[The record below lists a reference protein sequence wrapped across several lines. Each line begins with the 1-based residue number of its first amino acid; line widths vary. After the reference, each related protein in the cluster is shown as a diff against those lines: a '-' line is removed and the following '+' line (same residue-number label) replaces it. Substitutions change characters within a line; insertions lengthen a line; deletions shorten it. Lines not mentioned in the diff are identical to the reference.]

1 MENLKMNNKYL
12 NKENSE
18 ITSDSHVEL
27 PQPDLSGNPF
37 CFFPEKAK
45 RLGAEGG
52 KAALKN
58 NHLLKNIGN
67 LFFAGVAISLSL
79 VSCKAPMATVIQDK
93 TTENIPPTFT
103 ENNQTDENNNSG
115 MMPWKQ
121 FFTDPNLVSLID
133 TALANNQE
141 LMIALQEIEIAKSN
155 VAYNNGKL
163 KPTVAAKLGIGVDKP
178 GRYTSE
184 GAGDATTEI
193 EPGKEMPDPLTNFEG
208 GIMANWEV
216 DIWKKLR
223 TEKEASIQHYLSTV
237 EGKNFVLSNLI
248 AEVADNYY
256 ELLSL
261 DNQLD
266 IIRQYIVLQQKALDV
281 AKIQKEAMATTELAV
296 KKFEAEL
303 AKSKATE
310 YDLLQ
315 QVTEKENQINAL
327 LGRYPQPIIRTKEN
341 LMTTIPQTVFT
352 GIPSQ
357 LLANRPDIKQAELE
371 LKSAKLDVEAA
382 RKEFYPSLEISATLG
397 LEAFKPSYL
406 VKIPESVAYGLAGE
420 LAGPLINKSAIKA
433 NFQTADAKQ
442 IEALYEYDKTVVG
455 AYLDVANLMSKVKN
469 MDQYYQLKSQESAS
483 LDQSIGIANQLFR
496 NSRADYL
503 EVLMNQRDALDAK
516 LELIEAKEKQLST
529 VVDIYK
535 SLGGG
540 WK

>member
-1 MENLKMNNKYL
+1 MNMMENSK
-12 NKENSE
+12 
-18 ITSDSHVEL
+18 T
-27 PQPDLSGNPF
+27 
-37 CFFPEKAK
+37 
-45 RLGAEGG
+45 
-52 KAALKN
+52 
-58 NHLLKNIGN
+58 KNIITTI
-67 LFFAGVAISLSL
+67 ALSL
-79 VSCKAPMATVIQDK
+79 VLASCKAPMATVIKDEVK
-93 TTENIPPTFT
+93 ENIPQNF
-103 ENNQTDENNNSG
+103 NQEEPQDANNNSG
-115 MMPWKQ
+115 TTPWRQ
-121 FFTDPNLVSLID
+121 FFTDPNLVSLIE
-133 TALANNQE
+133 TALKNNQE
-141 LMIALQEIEIAKSN
+141 LLITLQEIQIAKSG
-155 VAYNNGKL
+155 VLAKKGRL
-163 KPTVAAKLGIGVDKP
+163 TPTVSAGIGAGLKKS

-193 EPGKEMPDPLTNFEG
+193 EPGKEMPDPLGNFEAG
-208 GIMANWEV
+208 LNASWEI

-223 TEKEASIQHYLSTV
+223 TEKESAVAHYLSTV

-248 AEVADNYY
+248 EEVADNYY
-256 ELLSL
+256 ELLAL

-266 IIRQYIVLQQKALDV
+266 IIQQYIKLQQRALEIS
-281 AKIQKEAMATTELAV
+281 KIQKEAAAATELAV

-303 AKSKATE
+303 AKSKAAE
-310 YDLLQ
+310 YTIRQ
-315 QVTEKENQINAL
+315 QITEKENEINAL
-327 LGRYPQPIIRTKEN
+327 LGRYPQPIVRAKEN
-341 LMTTIPQTVFT
+341 FMSTIPPTVYT

-371 LKSAKLDVEAA
+371 LKASKLDVEAA

-406 VKIPESVAYGLAGE
+406 VKMPESIAYNLAGE

-442 IEALYEYDKTVVG
+442 VQALYEYDKTILN

-469 MDQYYQLKSQESAS
+469 IDQYYQLKSQETKA
-483 LDQSIGIANQLFR
+483 LDQSIDIANQLFR

-503 EVLMNQRDALDAK
+503 EVLLNQRDALDAK
-516 LELIEAKEKQLST
+516 MELIEAKQKQLST

>member
-1 MENLKMNNKYL
+1 MNMMENSK
-12 NKENSE
+12 
-18 ITSDSHVEL
+18 T
-27 PQPDLSGNPF
+27 
-37 CFFPEKAK
+37 
-45 RLGAEGG
+45 
-52 KAALKN
+52 
-58 NHLLKNIGN
+58 KNIIT
-67 LFFAGVAISLSL
+67 AIALSL
-79 VSCKAPMATVIQDK
+79 VLASCKAPMATVIKDEVK
-93 TTENIPPTFT
+93 ENIPQNF
-103 ENNQTDENNNSG
+103 NQEEQQDAGNNSG
-115 MMPWKQ
+115 TTPWRQ
-121 FFTDPNLVSLID
+121 FFTDPNLVTLIE
-133 TALANNQE
+133 TALKNNQE
-141 LMIALQEIEIAKSN
+141 LLITLQEIEIAKSG
-155 VAYNNGKL
+155 VLAKKGRL
-163 KPTVAAKLGIGVDKP
+163 SPTVSAGVGAGLKKS

-193 EPGKEMPDPLTNFEG
+193 EPGKEMPDPLGNFEAG
-208 GIMANWEV
+208 LNASWEI

-223 TEKEASIQHYLSTV
+223 TEKESAVAHYLSTV

-248 AEVADNYY
+248 EEVADNYY
-256 ELLSL
+256 ELLAL

-266 IIRQYIVLQQKALDV
+266 IIQQYIKLQQRALEIS
-281 AKIQKEAMATTELAV
+281 KIQKEAAAATELAV

-303 AKSKATE
+303 AKSKAAE
-310 YDLLQ
+310 YTIRQ
-315 QVTEKENQINAL
+315 QITEKENEINAL
-327 LGRYPQPIIRTKEN
+327 LGRYPQPIVRTKEN
-341 LMTTIPQTVFT
+341 FMSTIPQTVYT

-371 LKSAKLDVEAA
+371 LKASKLDVEAA

-406 VKIPESVAYGLAGE
+406 VKMPESIAYNLAGE

-442 IEALYEYDKTVVG
+442 IQALYEYDKTILN

-469 MDQYYQLKSQESAS
+469 IDQYYQLKSQETKA
-483 LDQSIGIANQLFR
+483 LDQSIDIANQLFR

-503 EVLMNQRDALDAK
+503 EVLLNQRDALDAK
-516 LELIEAKEKQLST
+516 MELIEAKQKQLST

>member
-1 MENLKMNNKYL
+1 MTNMKIYNKY
-12 NKENSE
+12 
-18 ITSDSHVEL
+18 I
-27 PQPDLSGNPF
+27 
-37 CFFPEKAK
+37 
-45 RLGAEGG
+45 
-52 KAALKN
+52 AA
-58 NHLLKNIGN
+58 I
-67 LFFAGVAISLSL
+67 ALSL
-79 VSCKAPMATVIQDK
+79 VLTGCKAPMATVVKDEVK
-93 TTENIPPTFT
+93 ENVPQNF
-103 ENNQTDENNNSG
+103 NQEEQGDANTNSG
-115 MMPWKQ
+115 TTPWRQ
-121 FFTDPNLVSLID
+121 FFTDPNLVALIETSLK
-133 TALANNQE
+133 NNQE
-141 LMIALQEIEIAKSN
+141 LLITLQEIEIAKSG
-155 VAYNNGKL
+155 VLAKKGRL
-163 KPTVAAKLGIGVDKP
+163 TPTVSAGGGAGVRKA

-184 GAGDATTEI
+184 GAGDATTDI
-193 EPGKEMPDPLTNFEG
+193 EPGTVIPDPLLNFG
-208 GIMANWEV
+208 GGLTANWEI

-223 TEKEASIQHYLSTV
+223 TEKESAVAHYLSTV

-248 AEVADNYY
+248 EEVADNYY
-256 ELLSL
+256 ELLAL

-266 IIRQYIVLQQKALDV
+266 IIQQYIKLQQRALEIS
-281 AKIQKEAMATTELAV
+281 KIQKEAAAATELAV

-310 YDLLQ
+310 YTIRQ
-315 QVTEKENQINAL
+315 EITEKENEINAL
-327 LGRYPQPIIRTKEN
+327 CGRFPQPIVRTKESF
-341 LMTTIPQTVFT
+341 MSTMPQTIST

-406 VKIPESVAYGLAGE
+406 VKLPESMAASLAGE

-442 IEALYEYDKTVVG
+442 IQALYEYDKTILN
-455 AYLDVANLMSKVKN
+455 AYLDVANLMSKIKN
-469 MDQYYQLKSQESAS
+469 IDQYYQLKSQETKS
-483 LDQSIGIANQLFR
+483 LEQSIDIANQLFR

-503 EVLMNQRDALDAK
+503 EVLLNQRDALDAK
-516 LELIEAKEKQLST
+516 MELVEAKQKQLST